1 MTFCQS
7 TDWKMH
13 PTNEPRKER
22 PLQLDHVFVV
32 TKSRKKSFFCNCW
45 IFSLVW
51 KRTPLNQTLPESL
64 SQYIE
69 LGGLMRWWFVREEN
83 LFEQAL
89 DLGGTFS
96 SIESV
101 AIGRWARYGD
111 GEGPSFKV
119 SFQALIYGRRTD
131 CQLKLSS
138 PVPSLKEEMKNWC
151 RNWLM
156 HFWQKSLLCKKFS
169 LSS

>member
-1 MTFCQS
+1 
-7 TDWKMH
+7 
-13 PTNEPRKER
+13 
-22 PLQLDHVFVV
+22 
-32 TKSRKKSFFCNCW
+32 
-45 IFSLVW
+45 
-51 KRTPLNQTLPESL
+51 
-64 SQYIE
+64 
-69 LGGLMRWWFVREEN
+69 MRWWFIREEN

-96 SIESV
+96 SIETV

-138 PVPSLKEEMKNWC
+138 PVPSLKEGMKNWC
-151 RNWLM
+151 RN
-156 HFWQKSLLCKKFS
+156 
-169 LSS
+169 

>member
-1 MTFCQS
+1 MVQILQSGIKVTQGKTFCQS

-22 PLQLDHVFVV
+22 PVQLDHVFVV
-32 TKSRKKSFFCNCW
+32 TKSRKNHLFATVEFFPW
-45 IFSLVW
+45 YGKELPSL
-51 KRTPLNQTLPESL
+51 KTLPKSL
-64 SQYIE
+64 SHIK
-69 LGGLMRWWFVREEN
+69 LGGVMRWWFIREEN

-138 PVPSLKEEMKNWC
+138 PVPSLKEGMKNWC
-151 RNWLM
+151 RN
-156 HFWQKSLLCKKFS
+156 
-169 LSS
+169 

>member
-1 MTFCQS
+1 MTQGKTFCQS
-7 TDWKMH
+7 PDWKMH

-22 PLQLDHVFVV
+22 PVQLDHVFVV
-32 TKSRKKSFFCNCW
+32 TSPEKSFICNCW
-45 IFSLVW
+45 IFSFVW
-51 KRTPLNQTLPESL
+51 KRTPLNQTLPEPL
-64 SQYIE
+64 SQYRARGPNE
-69 LGGLMRWWFVREEN
+69 VVVQN

-138 PVPSLKEEMKNWC
+138 PVPSLKEGMKNWC

>member
-1 MTFCQS
+1 MTCSLWKKENCPAKFPLA
-7 TDWKMH
+7 TDA
-13 PTNEPRKER
+13 
-22 PLQLDHVFVV
+22 
-32 TKSRKKSFFCNCW
+32 KSAIKLTPQD
-45 IFSLVW
+45 IFSFVW
-51 KRTPLNQTLPESL
+51 KRTPLNQTLPEPL
-64 SQYIE
+64 SQYRARGPNE
-69 LGGLMRWWFVREEN
+69 VVVQN

-111 GEGPSFKV
+111 EEGPSFKV

-151 RNWLM
+151 RN
-156 HFWQKSLLCKKFS
+156 
-169 LSS
+169 